1 MAQEL
6 EPAKVQE
13 ELSGAVSSIKDFS
26 DITNH
31 TFPDVEET
39 LENLKVG
46 PHRILTPLSQQGF
59 SKGRDWGG
67 GGFPVFPIKVSTG
80 IIGIWKD

>member
-1 MAQEL
+1 MTAARQ
-6 EPAKVQE
+6 AADK
-13 ELSGAVSSIKDFS
+13 AVMEKASKLYKGIVAAHVDNE
-26 DITNH
+26 TG
-31 TFPDVEET
+31 TTRET

-67 GGFPVFPIKVSTG
+67 GGFPVFP
-80 IIGIWKD
+80 

>member
-1 MAQEL
+1 MV
-6 EPAKVQE
+6 P
-13 ELSGAVSSIKDFS
+13 
-26 DITNH
+26 IT
-31 TFPDVEET
+31 TTVRET

-67 GGFPVFPIKVSTG
+67 GGFPVFPKHWLPLFVAEAS
-80 IIGIWKD
+80 WKYNHRYRENPFDVFVEGGFAWVEL

>member
-1 MAQEL
+1 MKKQPYL
-6 EPAKVQE
+6 EPNEALNQNDHHQHH
-13 ELSGAVSSIKDFS
+13 SPSIS
-26 DITNH
+26 IR
-31 TFPDVEET
+31 ET

-67 GGFPVFPIKVSTG
+67 GGFPVFP
-80 IIGIWKD
+80 